1 MGFFDFV
8 KDTGKKLFGGNDE
21 EAIKKEIEENNE
33 TMPFANLEVIK
44 EGDVVT
50 LKGEANNA
58 EDVTKAA
65 LIYGNVE
72 GVSKVVF
79 DDVKLKDETP
89 IEEKLYEIQAGDNL
103 SKIAKE
109 FYGDANKYRAIFDA
123 NLEVIKDPDKIYI
136 GQKIRIPTLLA

>member
-65 LIYGNVE
+65 LISGNVE